1 MRQSFQIPWGVSS
14 VQLLS
19 HIQLFATLWTAAYQ
33 ASLSIINSQSML
45 KLMSIESVMPPNLS
59 SSAVPFSSCLQSS
72 PASGSFP
79 MSQLF
84 SPHGQS
90 VGASA
95 SASVLPMNI
104 QDWFPLGM
112 TGLISLLSK
121 GLSRAFS
128 NTTVQNHQLFGTQL
142 LYGPTLTSIH
152 RKKES
157 KESQVAQSCPTLCNP
172 VDCSLPGSSVHAI
185 FQARILEWVAV
196 SFSRGSSQLRDQT
209 QVSCIVGRHFTVWA
223 TREVH
228 T

>member
-1 MRQSFQIPWGVSS
+1 MRQSFQIPWRVSS

>member
-19 HIQLFATLWTAAYQ
+19 HIQLFATLWTTAHQ

-45 KLMSIESVMPPNLS
+45 KLMSIESVMPSNLS
-59 SSAVPFSSCLQSS
+59 SSTVPFSSCLQSF
-72 PASGSFP
+72 PTSGSFP

-84 SPHGQS
+84 TPHGQS

-104 QDWFPLGM
+104 QDWFPLGW

-128 NTTVQNHQLFGTQL
+128 NTTVQNHQLFGIQL
-142 LYGPTLTSIH
+142 LYGSTLTSIH

-172 VDCSLPGSSVHAI
+172 MDCSLPGSSVHGI
-185 FQARILEWVAV
+185 FQARIQEWVAI

>member
-104 QDWFPLGM
+104 QDWFPLGL

>member
-19 HIQLFATLWTAAYQ
+19 HIQLFATLWTTAHQ

-45 KLMSIESVMPPNLS
+45 KLMSIESVMPSNLS
-59 SSAVPFSSCLQSS
+59 SSAVPFSSCLQSF
-72 PASGSFP
+72 PTSGSFP

-84 SPHGQS
+84 APHGQS

-104 QDWFPLGM
+104 QDWFPLGW

-142 LYGPTLTSIH
+142 LYGSTLTSMH

-172 VDCSLPGSSVHAI
+172 MDCSLPGSSVHGI
-185 FQARILEWVAV
+185 FQARIQEWVAI

-223 TREVH
+223 TREVR

>member
-1 MRQSFQIPWGVSS
+1 MHQSFQIPWGVSS

-104 QDWFPLGM
+104 QDWFPLGL

>member
-1 MRQSFQIPWGVSS
+1 MRQSFQIPWRVSS

-104 QDWFPLGM
+104 QDWFPLGL

>member
-1 MRQSFQIPWGVSS
+1 MRQSFQIPWRVSS

-45 KLMSIESVMPPNLS
+45 KLMSIESVMPSNLS
-59 SSAVPFSSCLQSS
+59 SSAVPFSSCRQSS

-104 QDWFPLGM
+104 QDWFPLGL